1 MITRSTLIRGTA
13 AAALSSTPL
22 LAGRG
27 ASATDNKPT
36 KVSVAILYLTA
47 DIGIFLALDRG
58 YFAEQNLQ
66 LELTRIASAAD
77 AIPLLGTSKLDVGS
91 GGASPGLFNA
101 LRRGLPVQIVTD
113 KWSVLPPG
121 VGLGQVLVRRDLM
134 DSGAVTKVADL
145 KGKRIALNS
154 IQSTSL
160 NYVLR
165 GLATGGLSREDVTLV
180 EMPFSQFPA
189 AFEKKAVDGGMVYAP
204 LIDTLVNKMKVAQP
218 LTAADEAK
226 TSMGDSLNIMMY
238 SPEFAKTDAAKRFM
252 IAHVKGQRDYQRA
265 VESKA
270 DMTPICTA
278 MNKYVSSMPPDCGG
292 YQFSSVDPNG
302 GVNIESL
309 ENYQRE
315 WIAWG
320 IMKEPA
326 DIRSHVNL
334 EFAKNAVSVLGP
346 FK

>member
-1 MITRSTLIRGTA
+1 MITRSKLIRMTA
-13 AAALSSTPL
+13 AAAVASPALSRN
-22 LAGRG
+22 AF
-27 ASATDNKPT
+27 AQDKPT
-36 KVSVAILYLTA
+36 KVSVAILYLMA
-47 DIGIFLALDRG
+47 DIGIFLALSRG
-58 YFAEQNLQ
+58 YFAEQNLDV
-66 LELTRIASAAD
+66 ELTRVSSAAD
-77 AIPLLGTSKLDVGS
+77 AIPLLATNRLDVAS
-91 GGASPGLFNA
+91 GGTTPGLLNA

-121 VGLGQVLVRRDLM
+121 VGLGQLLVRRDLV
-134 DSGAVTKVADL
+134 DSGAVKTVADL
-145 KGKRIALNS
+145 KGKRIAVS
-154 IQSTSL
+154 GIQSTSL

-165 GLATGGLSREDVTLV
+165 GIAKGGLTRNDIELI
-180 EMPFSQFPA
+180 EMPFNQFVPA
-189 AFEKKAVDGGMVYAP
+189 MQNKAIDGGMVYAP
-204 LIDTLVNKMKVAQP
+204 LIDTLVNKLRLATPM
-218 LTAADEAK
+218 LEADSAK

-252 IAHVKGQRDYQRA
+252 IAHIKGQRDYQRA

-278 MNKYVSSMPPDCGG
+278 MNKYVSTMPTDCGG

-302 GVNIESL
+302 GVNIASM

-315 WIAWG
+315 WIEWG

-334 EFAKNAVSVLGP
+334 DFSKNAVSVLGP

>member
-1 MITRSTLIRGTA
+1 VITRSKFIRA
-13 AAALSSTPL
+13 AAASAACAASL
-22 LAGRG
+22 LVTSR
-27 ASATDNKPT
+27 ASAVDDKPA

-47 DIGIFLALDRG
+47 DVGIFLALERG

-66 LELTRIASAAD
+66 IELSRIASAAD
-77 AIPLLGTSKLDVGS
+77 AIPLLATSKLDVGS

-121 VGLGQVLVRRDLM
+121 VGLGRLLARRDLVE
-134 DSGAVTKVADL
+134 SGEVKTVADM
-145 KGKRIALNS
+145 KGRRIAVNS
-154 IQSTSL
+154 LQSTSL

-165 GLATGGLSREDVTLV
+165 GIAKGGLVKDDIMLV
-180 EMPFSQFPA
+180 EMPFSQFVP

-204 LIDTLVNKMKVAQP
+204 LIDTLVNRLKLAQP
-218 LTAADEAK
+218 LPEADEAK

-238 SPEFAKTDAAKRFM
+238 SPDFAKTDAAKRFM

-265 VESKA
+265 VESNA
-270 DMTPICTA
+270 DMAPICGVIS
-278 MNKYVSSMPPDCGG
+278 KYVSSMPPDCGG
-292 YQFSSVDPNG
+292 YEFSSVDPNG
-302 GVNIESL
+302 GVNLASL

-315 WIAWG
+315 WISWG

-326 DIRSHVNL
+326 DIRSHVNAD
-334 EFAKNAVSVLGP
+334 FAKNAVSLLGP